1 MCYVTTKHKVSVFFF
16 CEDDL
21 FLSIILRDVS
31 EEYIGQNTYYL
42 SLSRNETKCISK
54 LTDSSSTKKALP
66 LILQFIIL

>member
-1 MCYVTTKHKVSVFFF
+1 MCYVTTKHKVSVFF

-42 SLSRNETKCISK
+42 SLDMHFVLFLDK
-54 LTDSSSTKKALP
+54 LIDSSSTKKALP